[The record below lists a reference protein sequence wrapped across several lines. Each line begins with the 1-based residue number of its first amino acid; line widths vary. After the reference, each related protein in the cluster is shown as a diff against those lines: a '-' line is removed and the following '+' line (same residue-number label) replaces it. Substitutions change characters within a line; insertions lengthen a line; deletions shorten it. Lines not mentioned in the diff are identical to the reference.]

1 MSYCRTALVSLA
13 AGCLCLSTPLPAQT
27 GSTFVNTLLPEPST
41 LTAGAGGMPLTPAFS
56 VSEPNYHDARL
67 DDAVERMLQQLERKT
82 GLSFTRDAL
91 TSGSASLT
99 LAVQGPGEAVQ
110 SVDEDESY
118 TLEVTPA
125 GAKIGANTVVGA
137 MRGMTTLLQL
147 VQANGSGYF
156 LPAVQIA
163 DAPRFRWRG
172 LMIDSSR
179 HFEPVDG
186 IERTLDGMAAVKM
199 NVLHWHLSDDQ
210 GFRMESRVFPKLQ
223 RMGSDGQF
231 YTQAQVKEVIAYARA
246 RGIRIVP
253 EFDMPGHSNSW
264 FLGYPELAGAPGPY
278 QIRAPFGAHDEPSIT
293 RNIPSKAMD
302 PTRQSTYKFL
312 DKFVGEMAGIFPD
325 PYFHIGGDEV
335 AASQW
340 SGNAKIQAF
349 MQAHNMPNAAALQV
363 YFNQRLLKILKK
375 HGKVMIGWDEILTP
389 GLPKDIVVQS
399 WRGQASLAEGAR
411 EGYQGIL
418 SAPYYLDHL
427 DSAAQHY
434 LADPLPSSL
443 DLTPAQRALILGGE
457 ACMWAEHI
465 DAWTIDGRIWPRT
478 AAIAERFWSPENVR
492 NVDDMYRRLSVESVR
507 LEALGLTQISQ
518 RDASLRQM
526 TGQEDIGALRVFA
539 SVLRPTLN
547 NYQAPIFAPLD
558 RMADAVPPD
567 PPSRHRMNLLV
578 REYLK
583 SPQTATQQRDALTAA
598 FLSWIG
604 AMPKVEAQMKD
615 SPILASM
622 QPRLQQLPDL
632 ATAGLE
638 AVAYLSSGNR
648 APAGW
653 SQSKLALVDAAA
665 NPATLPQ
672 FTFLDALRQ
681 LITAVPEQ

>member
-1 MSYCRTALVSLA
+1 MSYLRTAFVSLA
-13 AGCLCLSTPLPAQT
+13 AVCLSFSTPLRAQT
-27 GSTFVNTLLPEPST
+27 GSSFDNTLMPEPSS
-41 LTAGAGGMPLTPAFS
+41 LTAGTGGLALSPAFS
-56 VSEPNYHDARL
+56 VSAPNYHDARL
-67 DDAVERMLQQLERKT
+67 DDAIERMLQQLELKT
-82 GLSFTRDAL
+82 GLSFTRDAV

-99 LAVQGPGEAVQ
+99 VAVQGPGEAVQ

-118 TLEVTPA
+118 TLEVTPS

-147 VQANGSGYF
+147 AQANGSGYY
-156 LPAVQIA
+156 LPSVRIE

-179 HFEPVDG
+179 HFEPVSG

-223 RMGSDGQF
+223 QMGSDGDF
-231 YTQAQVKEVIAYARA
+231 YTQEQVKEIIAYARA

-253 EFDMPGHSNSW
+253 EFDMPGHSTSW
-264 FLGYPELAGAPGPY
+264 FLGYPELAGAAGPY
-278 QIRAPFGAHDEPSIT
+278 QIRAPFGAHDQPSIT
-293 RNIPSKAMD
+293 ANIPSKAMD

-335 AASQW
+335 AAAQW
-340 SGNAKIQAF
+340 TGNARIQAF
-349 MQAHNMPNAAALQV
+349 MQAHGMPNAAALQV
-363 YFNQRLLKILKK
+363 YFNQRLVKILKK

-399 WRGQASLAEGAR
+399 WRGQASLAQGAR

-443 DLTPAQRALILGGE
+443 DLPPDQRALILGGE
-457 ACMWAEHI
+457 ACMWAERI
-465 DAWTIDGRIWPRT
+465 DAWTIDARIWPRT
-478 AAIAERFWSPENVR
+478 AAIAERFWSPESVR
-492 NVDDMYRRLSVESVR
+492 DVDDMYRRLSVESVR
-507 LEALGLTQISQ
+507 LEGLGLTQISQ

-526 TGQEDIGALRVFA
+526 TGKEDIGALRVFA
-539 SVLRPTLN
+539 SILRPTLA
-547 NYQAPIFAPLD
+547 NYQTPIFAPLD
-558 RMADAVPPD
+558 QMADAVPPD

-578 REYLK
+578 REFLK
-583 SPQTATQQRDALTAA
+583 SPQAAAPQRDALTAA
-598 FLSWIG
+598 FLRWIE

-615 SPILASM
+615 SPILARM

-632 ATAGLE
+632 AGAGLE
-638 AVAYLSSGNR
+638 AVAYLASGNS

-653 SQSKLALVDAAA
+653 KQGKLAMVDAAV

-672 FTFLDALRQ
+672 FAFLDALRQ
-681 LITAVPEQ
+681 LVTAVPEE